1 MHYPRP
7 MLAIDG
13 AYGEGGGQLLRTA
26 VALAAITRRSIVID
40 NIRARRP
47 QPGLAAQHRTAIAAV
62 AALCNA
68 QVGGLALRSR
78 SLTFTPGNLR
88 GGSHRFDI
96 GTAGSVTLV
105 LHALLP
111 ALVACGEPAD
121 VTLRG
126 GTDVRAAPPLDYFTH
141 VTLPLLSRMGIDARL
156 AVRRRG
162 YFPRGGGEVTL
173 TVLRPKLCP
182 MEFRDPGTLKRI
194 DGLAHVAGIEPDVAL
209 RMRDALI
216 AGLAADSGP
225 AASVAPRIEV
235 AALAPESATGS
246 GGAIVAWAQT
256 ERTLLGAGRV
266 AQRGVRA
273 ETLGR
278 AVASE
283 LSRDLGAEVCLDVHA
298 GDQLLVYLA
307 LAGSGSF
314 STREVTRHA
323 RTAMWLIE
331 QFLPVRF
338 ECTAEGPRMRVRI
351 VPTGAEPR

>member
-1 MHYPRP
+1 MHHPRP
-7 MLAIDG
+7 VLAIDG

-26 VALAAITRRSIVID
+26 VALAAVTRRSIVID
-40 NIRARRP
+40 NIRAGRP
-47 QPGLAAQHRTAIAAV
+47 QPGLAAQHRTAIAAA
-62 AALCNA
+62 AALCDA
-68 QVGGLALRSR
+68 EVGGLALRSR
-78 SLTFTPGNLR
+78 SLTFTPGTLR

-111 ALVACGEPAD
+111 VLVACGEPAD

-126 GTDVRAAPPLDYFTH
+126 GTDVRAAPPLDYFAH
-141 VTLPLLSRMGIDARL
+141 VTLPLLARMGIDARL

-162 YFPRGGGEVTL
+162 YFPRGGG
-173 TVLRPKLCP
+173 
-182 MEFRDPGTLKRI
+182 
-194 DGLAHVAGIEPDVAL
+194 
-209 RMRDALI
+209 
-216 AGLAADSGP
+216 
-225 AASVAPRIEV
+225 
-235 AALAPESATGS
+235 
-246 GGAIVAWAQT
+246 Q
-256 ERTLLGAGRV
+256 V

-273 ETLGR
+273 ETLGS

-283 LSRDLGAEVCLDVHA
+283 LTRDLGAGVCLDVHA
-298 GDQLLVYLA
+298 GDQIPVYLA

-338 ECTAEGPRMRVRI
+338 ECTAEGPRIRVRV
-351 VPTGAEPR
+351 VPTGAASR